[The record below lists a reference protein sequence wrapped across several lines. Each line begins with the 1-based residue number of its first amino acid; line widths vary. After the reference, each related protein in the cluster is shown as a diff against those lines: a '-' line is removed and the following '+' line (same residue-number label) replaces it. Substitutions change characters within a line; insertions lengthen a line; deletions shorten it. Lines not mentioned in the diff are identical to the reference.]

1 MASQQKLLA
10 SGASEKKFREI
21 ASKFHENVKFWNKAQ
36 VRGGPVVTPMIIAN
50 QKLKYNIS

>member
-10 SGASEKKFREI
+10 SGASEKKFRKI
-21 ASKFHENVKFWNKAQ
+21 ASKFHENVKFFNKAQ
-36 VRGGPVVTPMIIAN
+36 VRDGPAVTPLIIAN